1 MDDRNKAAEREK
13 EILKK
18 LRVRQKL
25 VVVGGKSKSRLYDS
39 LHA

>member
-1 MDDRNKAAEREK
+1 MDDRNKAEREK